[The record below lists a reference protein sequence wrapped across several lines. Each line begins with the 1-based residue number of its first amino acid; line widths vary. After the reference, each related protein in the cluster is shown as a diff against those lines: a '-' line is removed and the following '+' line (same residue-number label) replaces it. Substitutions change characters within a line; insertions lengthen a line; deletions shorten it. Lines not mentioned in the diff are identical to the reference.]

1 MKIEWKGF
9 KKNKK
14 EIKQI
19 RNKKEK
25 KENEQIKE
33 YKINLE
39 KGTAKLTTNQDNI
52 IKVEFP
58 KEEMKK
64 RKGYIEENTIKKVEI
79 KKYYD
84 NFFKNKN
91 KLSKNYYRLFLAMF
105 VLAIISTAFVLQKYN
120 VSNMEN
126 FVTYSLDKDQE
137 TVKASSSIDSKDMIK
152 EAVLKE
158 ENIKQNIKQ
167 EEKKNTVKKE
177 EVVVPKL
184 EFCSPL
190 NGEIS
195 KIYSIDKVIYS
206 KTLESWKT
214 HDGVDIK
221 GEIGTGIVSIEKGK
235 VEKVYEDSFLGYT
248 VIIDHGQGYQ
258 SVYANLGENIPVK
271 VGQIV
276 TKKQLIGQISN
287 TSIGEIKD
295 EPHVHFMLM
304 KDNAIVD
311 PTYVLRN

>member
-14 EIKQI
+14 EIKT
-19 RNKKEK
+19 NKNGKREK
-25 KENEQIKE
+25 GQIKE

-39 KGTAKLTTNQDNI
+39 KRTAKLTQNQDNI

-64 RKGYIEENTIKKVEI
+64 RKGYIEENATKKIEI
-79 KKYYD
+79 RKYYD

-91 KLSKNYYRLFLAMF
+91 GLSKSYYRLFLAMF
-105 VLAIISTAFVLQKYN
+105 ALAIISTAFVLQKYN
-120 VSNMEN
+120 VSNIEN

-158 ENIKQNIKQ
+158 ENTKQTIKQ
-167 EEKKNTVKKE
+167 EENKSTVKKE
-177 EVVVPKL
+177 EVVVVPKL

-190 NGEIS
+190 DGEIS

-221 GEIGTGIVSIEKGK
+221 GEIGTGVVSIEKGK

-248 VIIDHGQGYQ
+248 VVVDHGQGYQ
-258 SVYANLGENIPVK
+258 SVYANLSENIPVK

-295 EPHVHFMLM
+295 EPHLHFMLM

-311 PTYVLRN
+311 PTYVLKN

>member
-9 KKNKK
+9 KTKKK

-19 RNKKEK
+19 KNKNEK
-25 KENEQIKE
+25 RAKEQIKE

-64 RKGYIEENTIKKVEI
+64 RKGYIEENAIKKIEI
-79 KKYYD
+79 RKYYD

-105 VLAIISTAFVLQKYN
+105 VLAIISTAFVLRKY
-120 VSNMEN
+120 SISSMEN

-158 ENIKQNIKQ
+158 KEENTKQNIKQ
-167 EEKKNTVKKE
+167 EENKSTVKKE
-177 EVVVPKL
+177 EVAVVPKL

-190 NGEIS
+190 DGEIS

-206 KTLESWKT
+206 KTLE
-214 HDGVDIK
+214 
-221 GEIGTGIVSIEKGK
+221 
-235 VEKVYEDSFLGYT
+235 
-248 VIIDHGQGYQ
+248 
-258 SVYANLGENIPVK
+258 
-271 VGQIV
+271 
-276 TKKQLIGQISN
+276 
-287 TSIGEIKD
+287 
-295 EPHVHFMLM
+295 
-304 KDNAIVD
+304 
-311 PTYVLRN
+311 